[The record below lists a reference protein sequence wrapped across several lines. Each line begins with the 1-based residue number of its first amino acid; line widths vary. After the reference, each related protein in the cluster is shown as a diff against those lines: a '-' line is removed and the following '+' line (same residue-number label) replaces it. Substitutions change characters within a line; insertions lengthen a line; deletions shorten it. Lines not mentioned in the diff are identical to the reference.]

1 MFTPLFICC
10 IHDSRSD
17 KITSVTQ
24 LLVKLVNVGVFPSSS
39 FLPPFQPSFFR
50 STLSVIRGR
59 FRQGDDQR
67 YSEFWTDI
75 LNSLPSTVA
84 QQTIFASLC
93 SSLTQ
98 SPSPLGVTAQDRGI
112 VVQQSL
118 LLRAMFGALQPE
130 SDIWNGVLGVM
141 MTRDWNESHARVFV
155 SWAAGATRSTMNFK
169 G

>member
-1 MFTPLFICC
+1 
-10 IHDSRSD
+10 
-17 KITSVTQ
+17 
-24 LLVKLVNVGVFPSSS
+24 
-39 FLPPFQPSFFR
+39 
-50 STLSVIRGR
+50 
-59 FRQGDDQR
+59 
-67 YSEFWTDI
+67 
-75 LNSLPSTVA
+75 
-84 QQTIFASLC
+84 
-93 SSLTQ
+93 
-98 SPSPLGVTAQDRGI
+98 VTAQDRGI